1 MDRRTFWLSIIALAA
16 LATSAAAADEFSTL
30 WASSAKSEARL
41 VAADARLAGFE
52 IRLALGAIT
61 YWRNPGEAGVPP
73 TFDFT
78 GSDNIASVEPVFP
91 APERIAESDGSEA
104 FGYEHGVV
112 FPLRINRRDAA
123 KPATL
128 EVNAHYAVCE
138 KICLPAQAQ
147 LSLTLPSQTTPYAGV
162 VDAAL
167 AAAPR
172 AVPSKDFGDLTPEGA
187 DGWRLCAP
195 HQEGKPRD
203 LFVEAPE
210 RWWVSAKSARGDP
223 GRDCFTL
230 SLIEK
235 PSDADFPVALRLT
248 MTGGKRPVETRIEAP
263 QSK

>member
-1 MDRRTFWLSIIALAA
+1 MDRRTIWVFLMALGA
-16 LATSAAAADEFSTL
+16 LGTSAAAADAFSTE
-30 WASSAKSEARL
+30 WASSAKSQARL
-41 VAADARLAGFE
+41 VAADPRLAGFE
-52 IRLALGAIT
+52 IRLAPGAIT
-61 YWRNPGEAGVPP
+61 YWRDPGEAGVPP

-91 APERIAESDGSEA
+91 APERIVESDGSDA
-104 FGYEHGVV
+104 FGYERGVI
-112 FPLRINRRDAA
+112 FPLRIDRRDPT

-128 EVNAHYAVCE
+128 TIHAHYAVCE
-138 KICLPAQAQ
+138 KICLPAQAR
-147 LSLTLPSQTTPYAGV
+147 LSLALPSQATPYAGA

-172 AVPSKDFGDLTPEGA
+172 RVPPQDFGDLSPEGA
-187 DGWRLCAP
+187 AGWRLCAP

-210 RWWVSAKSARGDP
+210 RWWVSAKPSPGDP

-235 PSDADFPVALRLT
+235 PSDAAFPVALRLT
-248 MTGGKRPVETRIEAP
+248 MTGGKEPVETTIEATS
-263 QSK
+263 SK